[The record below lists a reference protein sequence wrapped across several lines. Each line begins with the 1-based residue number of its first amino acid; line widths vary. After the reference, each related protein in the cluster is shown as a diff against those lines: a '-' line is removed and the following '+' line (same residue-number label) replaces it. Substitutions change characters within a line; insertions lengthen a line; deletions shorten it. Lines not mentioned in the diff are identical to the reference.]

1 MITLTDTTEEE
12 DIHIN
17 DWLVEQRLAQHGK
30 MVCTK
35 NRNFSFRYYLECQE
49 RSNRMSKILG
59 TLNIVQSLKHD
70 KPILF
75 EKYSENEVAPYNSST
90 RVKSS
95 SQNFHKVNKY
105 LQFVK
110 SQNSSKSDSFVEK
123 CLTVR
128 LEEKSLKKLKSSYEK
143 LFSLKRNSHS
153 NDSSNKELNNNT
165 ESNESSKFNL
175 TMNEIGRQKLYEKSL
190 DNNIE
195 CEKRHGITPST
206 SMHLNDKKI
215 NDKTIDESNEYD
227 ILKKFSNIP
236 ESYAYHFRI
245 ANDPEDEL
253 DITCAD
259 TFTDTRYR
267 QNTFEDVDWSVI
279 RKNKEH
285 RNEYVPQQDVTKN
298 IYKSI
303 SMKRNN
309 IPLAESCFL
318 KMVRSSTYFASR
330 DENIRWLP
338 SGNINQAQ
346 DDFPLILKSIKKRRN
361 NNTKEKTIAIPQ
373 QVLEILTEK
382 ELPKNSQ
389 ESLINTSGT
398 TKEARSTSS
407 SQSISSVTPD
417 ISSYSNN
424 NDTFNVE
431 TSQSSLDDGIPRL
444 ENHYL
449 LMKLQNSKCKLLQT
463 LLTKEHVSSNTSCL
477 DSDDLSSLETSISS
491 EKNISKI
498 SEKSELEALLS
509 SETSA
514 LTEETMSREL
524 VLRTKLLPPDVI
536 NNKPDVPVFNDVDV
550 ESDEEELD
558 VYMSYSDVC
567 DFFKVNCPF
576 RKSIEACSQLEQ
588 ESNACLQI
596 KEINDSVETESIL
609 DEKQENNMKES
620 ICSKDEMLSSRKELS
635 IESENCMDQSEESES
650 QKSIILSDKNLEISS
665 KGNLSSSKADPVVRK
680 SQEKGK
686 TLKEMLKK
694 VKLLKNGGIS

>member
-1 MITLTDTTEEE
+1 MMITLTDTTEEE

-245 ANDPEDEL
+245 AND
-253 DITCAD
+253 
-259 TFTDTRYR
+259 
-267 QNTFEDVDWSVI
+267 
-279 RKNKEH
+279 
-285 RNEYVPQQDVTKN
+285 
-298 IYKSI
+298 
-303 SMKRNN
+303 
-309 IPLAESCFL
+309 
-318 KMVRSSTYFASR
+318 RSGR
-330 DENIRWLP
+330 
-338 SGNINQAQ
+338 
-346 DDFPLILKSIKKRRN
+346 
-361 NNTKEKTIAIPQ
+361 
-373 QVLEILTEK
+373 
-382 ELPKNSQ
+382 
-389 ESLINTSGT
+389 
-398 TKEARSTSS
+398 
-407 SQSISSVTPD
+407 
-417 ISSYSNN
+417 
-424 NDTFNVE
+424 
-431 TSQSSLDDGIPRL
+431 
-444 ENHYL
+444 
-449 LMKLQNSKCKLLQT
+449 
-463 LLTKEHVSSNTSCL
+463 
-477 DSDDLSSLETSISS
+477 
-491 EKNISKI
+491 
-498 SEKSELEALLS
+498 
-509 SETSA
+509 
-514 LTEETMSREL
+514 
-524 VLRTKLLPPDVI
+524 
-536 NNKPDVPVFNDVDV
+536 
-550 ESDEEELD
+550 
-558 VYMSYSDVC
+558 
-567 DFFKVNCPF
+567 
-576 RKSIEACSQLEQ
+576 
-588 ESNACLQI
+588 
-596 KEINDSVETESIL
+596 
-609 DEKQENNMKES
+609 
-620 ICSKDEMLSSRKELS
+620 
-635 IESENCMDQSEESES
+635 
-650 QKSIILSDKNLEISS
+650 
-665 KGNLSSSKADPVVRK
+665 
-680 SQEKGK
+680 
-686 TLKEMLKK
+686 
-694 VKLLKNGGIS
+694 